1 MNFYKWMVSVAIG
14 TMTLGATSCSKDDDV
29 DMSPENIAQGTVLT
43 NSKGEKINL
52 TAWYG
57 NRFSYDDEGRL
68 VKAGDYSINWDKMTI
83 TLDDDYDEETFN
95 FSVNGDM
102 TLRSIN
108 YNVKDGQEEAKG
120 SAEFSYN
127 NGYLANIKCSY
138 SDRYEEDG
146 EIINES
152 GTETYKLNWSN
163 GNLISV
169 ECDDLYYEDGE
180 KEEYH
185 NTYIFEY
192 GPNAL
197 INEFKQYTYQ
207 IVSRWEIM
215 EEFAICGLLGKGPEY
230 LPTLSKDVK
239 YDDTRQ
245 LSYQLNQNGS
255 IRTEK
260 VSSYGTIQS
269 IYYSYKDF
277 VNNDAEKAP
286 GRTANN
292 KETRGS
298 KAKMHLFRT
307 SRHNK

>member
-43 NSKGEKINL
+43 NSKGEKINI

-57 NRFSYDDEGRL
+57 KRFSYDDEGRL
-68 VKAGDYSINWDKMTI
+68 VKAGDYSIDWDKMTI
-83 TLDDDYDEETFN
+83 TFDDDYDEETYN

-120 SAEFSYN
+120 SAEFSYS
-127 NGYLANIKCSY
+127 NGRLSYIKESF
-138 SDRYEEDG
+138 SGVYEYGG
-146 EIINES
+146 ELIRES
-152 GTETYKLNWSN
+152 GTEDIKLNWSN
-163 GNLISV
+163 GNLVSV
-169 ECDDLYYEDGE
+169 EYDEIYYEDGE

-185 NTYIFEY
+185 NIYTYEY
-192 GPNAL
+192 GTNAL
-197 INEFKQYTYQ
+197 VNEFKQYTTAL
-207 IVSRWEIM
+207 IEAWEIIP
-215 EEFAICGLLGKGPEY
+215 EFSLCGLIGQGPDY
-230 LPTLSKDVK
+230 LPTSIQRRGTNSSFD
-239 YDDTRQ
+239 YPIT
-245 LSYQLNQNGS
+245 YQLNQNGS
-255 IRTEK
+255 IRTERL
-260 VSSYGTIQS
+260 SSYQTIN
-269 IYYSYKDF
+269 YSYKDF

-286 GRTANN
+286 GRAANN